1 MDFDQFQSPFS
12 WRYGSH
18 EMRLLWSEGEKRR
31 LWRRIWVEIARAQA
45 QAGIVSPKQVA
56 DLEAHQDA
64 IDVARALA
72 IEAEIHHDLMAE
84 IRTFAEQCPVGGGII
99 HLGAT
104 SADIEDNAD
113 VLRLR
118 RGLAI
123 VLQRLR
129 TVLRI
134 LTPQIRQH
142 AHRTI
147 MAWTHL
153 QPAEPTTLG
162 YRLAL
167 YAQDLLDD
175 FVTLSSVHDQLRGK
189 GLKGAVGTASAYQDL
204 LAGTGMTA
212 LDFEG
217 RVMAAL
223 NLPAYTITGQVY
235 PRKQDYQV
243 AAALGGLAGSLYKL
257 AFDLRVL
264 QSPSIG
270 EMAEPFASKQVGSSA
285 MPFKRNP
292 IHSEKL
298 NSLGRM
304 VIAAV
309 PVLWDNASHSLLERT
324 LDDSANRREVLPV
337 AFLAVDEMLLVTQRI
352 LTGLRI
358 DEQAIAANL
367 RRYGIFSAVERVL
380 MAAVRAGADRQLTHE
395 HLRDLSLKAWEAVA
409 SGGSN
414 PLAQFIAASAE
425 ITRYISP
432 EDISTLLD
440 VSGYVGDAPDRA
452 IELANRID
460 TYLSQG

>member
-1 MDFDQFQSPFS
+1 MDYDQFQSPFS

-45 QAGIVSPKQVA
+45 QAGIVSPEQVA

-118 RGLAI
+118 RGLEI

-129 TVLRI
+129 AVLMI
-134 LTPQIRQH
+134 LTAQIRQH
-142 AHRTI
+142 AQRTI

-167 YAQDLLDD
+167 YAQDLFDD
-175 FVTLSSVHDQLRGK
+175 FVNLSSVHDQLRGK
-189 GLKGAVGTASAYQDL
+189 GLKGAVGTAAAYQDL

-223 NLPAYTITGQVY
+223 DLPTYPIAGQVY

-243 AAALGGLAGSLYKL
+243 SAALGGLAGSLYKF

-270 EMAEPFASKQVGSSA
+270 ELAEPFASKQVGSSA

-292 IHSEKL
+292 INAEKL

-367 RRYGIFSAVERVL
+367 RRYGLFSAVERVL
-380 MAAVRAGADRQLTHE
+380 MAAVRAGADRQRIHE

-409 SGGSN
+409 SGSSN
-414 PLAQFIAASAE
+414 PLAQLITASSE
-425 ITRYISP
+425 ITRYIPS
-432 EDISTLLD
+432 EDISALLD
-440 VSGYVGDAPDRA
+440 ISRYVGNAPERA
-452 IELANRID
+452 LELANRID
-460 TYLSQG
+460 TVLSQG